1 MRREVLLKKTIED
14 LAKLPDHKLIEA
26 SEFVD
31 FLLSRL
37 EDNSLVKEITL
48 LASKSD
54 SFSFLNEDEVVY
66 NKSDLKENY
75 K

>member
-1 MRREVLLKKTIED
+1 MSREILLKKAMED
-14 LAKLPDHKLIEA
+14 LARLPDHKLIEA

-31 FLLSRL
+31 FLLRRL
-37 EDNSLVKEITL
+37 EDKSLVNEIAIM
-48 LASKSD
+48 ASKSE

-66 NKSDLKENY
+66 EKSDLKENY

>member
-1 MRREVLLKKTIED
+1 MSREILLKKTIEG

-37 EDNSLVKEITL
+37 EDKSMVNEISIM
-48 LASKSD
+48 ASESE

-66 NKSDLKENY
+66 KKSDLKENY

>member
-1 MRREVLLKKTIED
+1 MSREILLKKTIEG

-37 EDNSLVKEITL
+37 EDKSMVNEITL
-48 LASKSD
+48 MASESE

-66 NKSDLKENY
+66 KKSDLKENY

>member
-1 MRREVLLKKTIED
+1 MNREILLKKTIEG

-37 EDNSLVKEITL
+37 EDKSMVNEISIM
-48 LASKSD
+48 ASESE

-66 NKSDLKENY
+66 KKSDLKENY

>member
-1 MRREVLLKKTIED
+1 MSREILLKKTIED

-37 EDNSLVKEITL
+37 EDKSMVNEISLM
-48 LASKSD
+48 ASESE

-66 NKSDLKENY
+66 KKSDLKENY

>member
-1 MRREVLLKKTIED
+1 MSREILLKKTIED

-26 SEFVD
+26 SESID

-37 EDNSLVKEITL
+37 EDRSMVNEISLM
-48 LASKSD
+48 ASESE

-66 NKSDLKENY
+66 KKSDLKENY